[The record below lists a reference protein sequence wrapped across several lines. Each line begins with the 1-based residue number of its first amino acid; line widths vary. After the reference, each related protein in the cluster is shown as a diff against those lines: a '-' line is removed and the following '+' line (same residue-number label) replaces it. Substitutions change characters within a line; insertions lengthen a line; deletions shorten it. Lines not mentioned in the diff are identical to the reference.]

1 MVAVKENGRALQFA
15 DESLK
20 KDKEV
25 VKTAVKK
32 YGRALQYA
40 DPSLQ
45 EDKDL
50 KALL

>member
-1 MVAVKENGRALQFA
+1 MERTG